1 MNCVTLEEKAILA
14 EKTAREAGEMLLK
27 NRVFSVRR
35 KAAHDFVTE
44 MDVKSEILIRER
56 LLSACPEDAF
66 FGEEGGGSNKAKG
79 RWIVDP
85 IDGTTNFIKDIPLY
99 TVSIA
104 YEQDGKLAIG
114 CVYAPGLDEMYLAVR
129 GKGAT
134 RNGEKI
140 AVSDVSDPEEAV
152 FGMSFA
158 HRLQGSH
165 NEMIG
170 VLDRICGR
178 VNDLRRLGSA
188 AFDLCCVACGRT
200 EGFFELGLH
209 LYDIAA
215 GVVILEEAGGVA
227 TGWSDAED
235 VLETGNVC
243 ATNGRVQ
250 AFLKGVLNE
259 R

>member
-1 MNCVTLEEKAILA
+1 MILEEKAILA
-14 EKTAREAGEMLLK
+14 ERTAREVGEMLIK
-27 NRVFSVRR
+27 NRVFSVKR

-44 MDVKSEILIRER
+44 MDVKSENMIRER

-66 FGEEGGGSNKAKG
+66 FGEENGGAAEAKG

-99 TVSIA
+99 TISIA
-104 YEQDGKLAIG
+104 YEQDGKLVIG
-114 CVYAPGLDEMYLAVR
+114 CVYAPALDEMYLAIR

-134 RNGEKI
+134 RNGERI
-140 AVSDVSDPEEAV
+140 AVSDVSDPEESV

-165 NEMIG
+165 DEMIA

-200 EGFFELGLH
+200 EGFFELGLN

-215 GVVILEEAGGVA
+215 GVVILEEAGGVV
-227 TGWSDAED
+227 TGWSDEEN

-243 ATNGRVQ
+243 ATNGPMQ
-250 AFLKGVLNE
+250 AFLKEVLNE
-259 R
+259 K

>member
-1 MNCVTLEEKAILA
+1 MTLEEKAILA
-14 EKTAREAGEMLLK
+14 EQTARAAGAFLLK
-27 NRVFSVRR
+27 NRVFSVKR

-44 MDVKSEILIRER
+44 MDVACENLIRER

-66 FGEEGGGSNKAKG
+66 LGEEGGGTTHAAG

-104 YEQDGKLAIG
+104 YEREGALVIG

-129 GKGAT
+129 GRGAT
-134 RNGEKI
+134 RNGAPI
-140 AVSDVSDPEEAV
+140 SVSDVSDPEEAV

-158 HRLQGSH
+158 HRIEESH
-165 NEMIG
+165 SRMIST
-170 VLDRICGR
+170 LDRVCGR

-200 EGFFELGLH
+200 EGFFELGLN

-215 GVVILEEAGGVA
+215 GVVILEEAGGVV
-227 TGWSDAED
+227 TGWTEDED

-243 ATNGRVQ
+243 AANRRMHP
-250 AFLKGVLNE
+250 FLRSILNE
-259 R
+259 K

>member
-1 MNCVTLEEKAILA
+1 MNLEEKAVLA

-27 NRVFSVRR
+27 NRVFQVKR

-44 MDVKSEILIRER
+44 MDVKSENLIRER

-66 FGEEGGGSNKAKG
+66 FGEEGGGATAAKG

-99 TVSIA
+99 TISIA
-104 YEQDGKLAIG
+104 YEMDGKLEIG
-114 CVYAPGLDEMYLAVR
+114 CVYAPALDEMYLAVR
-129 GKGAT
+129 GRGAT
-134 RNGEKI
+134 RNGEAI
-140 AVSDVSDPEEAV
+140 SVSDVSDPEEAV
-152 FGMSFA
+152 FAMSFA
-158 HRLQGSH
+158 HRIQGSH
-165 NEMIG
+165 DEMIS

-178 VNDLRRLGSA
+178 VSDLRRLGSA

-200 EGFFELGLH
+200 EGFFELGLN

-215 GVVILEEAGGVA
+215 GVVILKEAGGIL
-227 TGWSDAED
+227 TGWSAEED

-243 ATNGRVQ
+243 ATNGRMH
-250 AFLKGVLNE
+250 AFLQGVLNE

>member
-1 MNCVTLEEKAILA
+1 MTLEEKATLA
-14 EKTAREAGEMLLK
+14 EQTARAAGEMLLK
-27 NRVFSVRR
+27 NRVFSVKR
-35 KAAHDFVTE
+35 KAAHDFVTDI
-44 MDVKSEILIRER
+44 DVKSENLIRAR
-56 LLSACPEDAF
+56 LLAVCPEDAF
-66 FGEEGGGSNKAKG
+66 YGEEGGGAESAAG

-104 YEQDGKLAIG
+104 YEQAGKLVIG

-134 RNGEKI
+134 RNGEAI
-140 AVSDVSDPEEAV
+140 GVSDVSNPEDAV

-158 HRLQGSH
+158 HRLQESH
-165 NEMIG
+165 NEMIS

-200 EGFFELGLH
+200 EGFFELGLN

-215 GVVILEEAGGVA
+215 GVVILEEAGGTV
-227 TGWSDAED
+227 TGWADDED
-235 VLETGNVC
+235 VRKTGNVC
-243 ATNGRVQ
+243 ATNGHMH
-250 AFLKGVLNE
+250 AFLKGILNE
-259 R
+259 K

>member
-1 MNCVTLEEKAILA
+1 MTLEEKAILA
-14 EKTAREAGEMLLK
+14 EKTAREAGEMILK
-27 NRVFSVRR
+27 NRVFQVKR

-44 MDVKSEILIRER
+44 MDVKSEELIRAR
-56 LLSACPEDAF
+56 LLTACPEDAF
-66 FGEEGGGSNKAKG
+66 FGEEHGGATAAAG

-104 YEQDGKLAIG
+104 YEQNGKLVIG
-114 CVYAPGLDEMYLAVR
+114 CVYAPALDEMYLAVR

-140 AVSDVSDPEEAV
+140 IVSDVDDPEEAV

-158 HRLQGSH
+158 HRIQGSH
-165 NEMIG
+165 DRMISA
-170 VLDRICGR
+170 LDRICGQ
-178 VNDLRRLGSA
+178 VSDLRRLGSA

-200 EGFFELGLH
+200 EGFFELGLF

-215 GVVILEEAGGVA
+215 GVVILEEAGGTV
-227 TGWSDAED
+227 TGWTDAEN
-235 VLETGNVC
+235 VYQTGNVC
-243 ATNGRVQ
+243 ATNGHIH
-250 AFLKGVLNE
+250 AFLNGILKDI
-259 R
+259 